1 MKKFLVLNIAL
12 IIMVAA
18 SWFLGYFQ
26 GRLDERM
33 NIYEQIVVHEYTP
46 EQIDALKEIVV
57 REAYN
62 D

>member
-1 MKKFLVLNIAL
+1 MKKFLVLNIML

-57 REAYN
+57 REAHN

>member
-46 EQIDALKEIVV
+46 EQIEALKEMVV
-57 REAYN
+57 REVYN

>member
-1 MKKFLVLNIAL
+1 MKKFLVLNIVL

-33 NIYEQIVVHEYTP
+33 NIYEQIEYTP

-57 REAYN
+57 REAHN